1 MQLRL
6 LDPAKSS
13 SMREHISKM
22 ELLRDRIVQAGGKHS
37 EEDMAVTLLS
47 QLPES
52 YSVFY
57 TSLITSGRMT
67 MITWDELVPQV
78 LDQEDRNQNVRSGG
92 LQGRAASLTTEA
104 LAAPSTSARPPRQR
118 DGPRNQQTALTPA
131 SPRATP
137 RPRQRTREELDA
149 LRAQRTCNGCGERG
163 HYWRQCPHSRNTG
176 APSSSHIATTTTSQ
190 TLPAFIGDVT
200 EGLADELT
208 LS

>member
-1 MQLRL
+1 MFLFPNDRITPMKRVSWEVQLRL

-78 LDQEDRNQNVRSGG
+78 LDQEDRNENVCSRG
-92 LQGRAASLTTEA
+92 LQERAASVITEA
-104 LAAPSTSARPPRQR
+104 LAVPSTSARPLP
-118 DGPRNQQTALTPA
+118 TK
-131 SPRATP
+131 S
-137 RPRQRTREELDA
+137 
-149 LRAQRTCNGCGERG
+149 
-163 HYWRQCPHSRNTG
+163 W
-176 APSSSHIATTTTSQ
+176 
-190 TLPAFIGDVT
+190 TL
-200 EGLADELT
+200 
-208 LS
+208 